1 MKHKLT
7 SNLSLKLLSLVFAF
21 LIWLLV
27 MNIDNPIVPKLF
39 KDVKIQVINADS
51 VTEID
56 KVFDIV
62 SEETVVLK
70 VTERRNIV
78 QGLTS
83 DDFTVVAD
91 MESLNDMD
99 SVPLTV
105 TCRNPA
111 VTWDEIEIAPAS
123 MKVKLEQKK
132 ESEFVVNVSTT
143 GGKPPTGFEVG
154 KTEVVQGKTVQIAG
168 PESMIDR
175 IGQVVAYISVG
186 GLKTD
191 QRLTVKL
198 TVIDKFGESFTDAQM
213 SRLQIKDSEGVLI
226 ADNTVMVDVSLW
238 RVANSIP
245 LEVKVTGTPA
255 DGYYYSGVSTV
266 PETVS
271 LVGTEEAI
279 KEIQGKLVIKNPV
292 SVEGA
297 TSDVSMDIDLTET
310 LADNDALRLAADSDP
325 TITVTAK
332 IEKTGDQTLTIPLS
346 NLEIQNRPANMS
358 LTFSPADEI
367 TVIVHANNESDTIQV
382 SDIKAS
388 IDLAA
393 CAKAGTY
400 EIPVVIELPKGYKLV
415 SEVKLVVTAEEQL
428 QENNDEDAGE

>member
-143 GGKPPTGFEVG
+143 GGKPSTGFEVG
-154 KTEVVQGKTVQIAG
+154 KTEVVQGKTVQISG

-310 LADNDALRLAADSDP
+310 LADNDELRLAADSDP

-358 LTFSPADEI
+358 LTFSPAD
-367 TVIVHANNESDTIQV
+367 
-382 SDIKAS
+382 
-388 IDLAA
+388 
-393 CAKAGTY
+393 
-400 EIPVVIELPKGYKLV
+400 
-415 SEVKLVVTAEEQL
+415 
-428 QENNDEDAGE
+428 